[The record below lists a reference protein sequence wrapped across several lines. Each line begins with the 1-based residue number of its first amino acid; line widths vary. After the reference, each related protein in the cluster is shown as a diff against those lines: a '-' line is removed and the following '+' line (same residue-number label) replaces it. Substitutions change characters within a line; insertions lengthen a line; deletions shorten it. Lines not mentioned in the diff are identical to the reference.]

1 MFNDYYIVDNVVYI
15 KIKDKEILIDIDD
28 LKKVSQK
35 RWYLCSGYA
44 RETSGDE
51 NYLHTF
57 LMGEK
62 EGFETDHRNRNQL
75 DNRRENLR
83 FATSFQNKINR
94 GMNKNNTSG
103 VKGVS
108 FNKDYSKWEASIG
121 LNYKKIL
128 LGYFDSLELAIEAR
142 KLGEEKY
149 YI

>member
-28 LKKVSQK
+28 LEKVRQK

-51 NYLHTF
+51 IYMHTF

-62 EGFETDHRNRNQL
+62 NGFETDHNNRNKL
-75 DNRRENLR
+75 DNRRENLKLV
-83 FATSFQNKINR
+83 TSFQNKINR

-108 FNKDYSKWEASIG
+108 FNKKYGKCESSIG
-121 LNYKKIL
+121 FNYKKIL
-128 LGYFDSLELAIEAR
+128 LGYFDSLKLAIQAR

-149 YI
+149 Y